1 MSVLQDSLSN
11 ITDVLGENKDLAYTL
26 AAAGLAG
33 AGGGYLSSKAED
45 PLESKGDRMRR
56 ILKNTLL
63 SAGMGGGAMALGRYG
78 MGQLNTSRPSGDL
91 TPLQSAAT
99 PGGFLASL
107 GLAAGA
113 NQGLREF
120 EMARARNVL
129 GEKLD
134 IPGAGFNT
142 KGKKVYTKDMMNAH
156 MRNPDLRM
164 RSAINAAEGSMGPEQ
179 FNDLRLRAGAGAHGY
194 GKDRLSGKDFEHTFK
209 RRMGIEQHTNL
220 GNSPIAKR
228 LSPKFLSKLKKIPG
242 INKYMLLNA
251 LMMAPTVMGGASRA
265 NSFRQDL
272 FAPSN

>member
-120 EMARARNVL
+120 EVARARNVL
-129 GEKLD
+129 GARLGMD
-134 IPGAGFNT
+134 AGISD
-142 KGKKVYTKDMMNAH
+142 KGKRVYTKGMMEGL
-156 MRNPDLRM
+156 RTPTDPDVLK
-164 RSAINAAEGSMGPEQ
+164 AISKAEAAMGPEQ
-179 FNDLRLRAGAGAHGY
+179 FNDLRLRAGAGAHSY
-194 GKDRLSGKDFEHTFK
+194 GKPGLSNKDFEHTFK

-228 LSPKFLSKLKKIPG
+228 LPPKLLSKLKKIPG